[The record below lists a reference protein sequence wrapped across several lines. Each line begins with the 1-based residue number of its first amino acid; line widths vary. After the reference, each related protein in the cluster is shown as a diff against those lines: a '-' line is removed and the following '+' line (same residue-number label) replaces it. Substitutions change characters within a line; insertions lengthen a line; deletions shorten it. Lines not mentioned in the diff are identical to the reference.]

1 MTELIQ
7 ANFNG
12 TQVFFQDNA
21 YLNATSIAKRFG
33 KKAKDYLKTEQTKA
47 YIKALLNSLNSKRTK
62 ILFEENQLLTVK
74 KGSPMSGG
82 GTWLHPKLA
91 IDFARW
97 LSPDFAVWCDEQ
109 IEQILHPAQTR
120 LEDLSTVNT
129 RTPLKDAVN
138 MLVAKQHMSYSDGY
152 KLVHQRFGVGSVEEL
167 SNEQVTQAVEYVHT
181 VLCGEYIPH
190 QPETKLTEAEATYLY
205 GWAKAAKHRYNQLR
219 ALQHELD
226 DLTIRFRDV
235 TKKLYDPI
243 SEPCFRLNY
252 LCANHEEA
260 SRRAQEIVDSQNQKA
275 RF

>member
-1 MTELIQ
+1 MTDLIQ

-109 IEQILHPAQTR
+109 IEQILHPAQKR
-120 LEDLSTVNT
+120 LEDLSTVKT

-138 MLVAKQHMSYSDGY
+138 MLVAKQHMTYSDGY

-167 SNEQVTQAVEYVHT
+167 SNEQVAQAVEYVHT
-181 VLCGEYIPH
+181 VLCGEYMH
-190 QPETKLTEAEATYLY
+190 QPETKLTEAEANYLY
-205 GWAKAAKHRYNQLR
+205 GWGKAGRVRHQQLV
-219 ALQHELD
+219 QIGHELNE
-226 DLTIRFRDV
+226 LAIKLHKV
-235 TKKLYDPI
+235 TKNLHDPI
-243 SEPCFRLNY
+243 YEPCARLNF
-252 LCANHEEA
+252 LCSDPQA
-260 SRRAQEIVDSQNQKA
+260 SNQRAQAILNNQDNPI
-275 RF
+275 RV